1 MEKEKKGSI
10 SNKIYLIICIV
21 LVALSFIPVVGITAE
36 MEKETLNLTYN
47 GFELMFGKTINE
59 LSGYISVN
67 ANLEVKIKLNVMV
80 IIVYFLPI
88 IIFGIMKLLK
98 KDNIVVSSAMIISFL
113 ISAVLSFFLPSISHI
128 LVNEYVGIGL
138 LDTYTFT
145 LSEVGFTSIY
155 GSYIIGFILCASTV
169 YAVYARNKNN

>member
-1 MEKEKKGSI
+1 MKGKMEKEKKGSI

-21 LVALSFIPVVGITAE
+21 LVVLSFIPVVGITAE

-80 IIVYFLPI
+80 IIV
-88 IIFGIMKLLK
+88 
-98 KDNIVVSSAMIISFL
+98 
-113 ISAVLSFFLPSISHI
+113 
-128 LVNEYVGIGL
+128 
-138 LDTYTFT
+138 
-145 LSEVGFTSIY
+145 
-155 GSYIIGFILCASTV
+155 
-169 YAVYARNKNN
+169 